1 MLLMAIGTTRSV
13 RDGENCKGNGTRV
26 FEQVAE
32 HFLQMRHKCCAQTL
46 IVDKLSWTGSRRA
59 WSWFVNSSI
68 GWPVAVHKV
77 IRAISGIHN
86 HNDTALVTGTGCGVV
101 LELWRRPMV
110 GEGKLRGDGD

>member
-1 MLLMAIGTTRSV
+1 MVLV
-13 RDGENCKGNGTRV
+13 CK
-26 FEQVAE
+26 FKHWLA
-32 HFLQMRHKCCAQTL
+32 
-46 IVDKLSWTGSRRA
+46 S
-59 WSWFVNSSI
+59 
-68 GWPVAVHKV
+68 AVHKV